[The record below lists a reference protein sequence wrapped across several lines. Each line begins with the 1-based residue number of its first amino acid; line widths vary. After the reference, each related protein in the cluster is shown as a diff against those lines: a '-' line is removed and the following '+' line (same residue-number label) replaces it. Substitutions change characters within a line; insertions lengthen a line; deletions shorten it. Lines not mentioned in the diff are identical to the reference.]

1 LTVTIYGIPTCD
13 TVRKAR
19 AWLDRR
25 GVAYR
30 FHDFRADGLE
40 QPRLDGWLR
49 RLGWEALL
57 NRSSATFRVLDETDR
72 SALDAVKATRLML
85 ASPTMIKR
93 PVLERDDEVVVG
105 FRPERYEALFG
116 TAG

>member
-1 LTVTIYGIPTCD
+1 MTVIVYGIPTCD

-19 AWLDRR
+19 GWLDRH
-25 GVAYR
+25 GVVHR

-40 QPRLDGWLR
+40 SRRLDGWLH

-57 NRSSATFRVLDETDR
+57 NRSSATFRALDEADR
-72 SALDAVKATRLML
+72 SGLGPEKAARLML
-85 ASPTMIKR
+85 ANPTMIKR
-93 PVLERDDEVVVG
+93 PVLERDEDLLVG

-116 TAG
+116 SAG